1 MFDAAQ
7 MRAEALATL
16 DALERPWTARGGREG
31 KALLARIRRQRAR
44 LLPRLGKPSLARLLS
59 TGGRHPYKVPPPKQ
73 GGTMLR
79 KFLIAAGLAA
89 LVSVRVAAAEPTA
102 RETLAR
108 LAAHDPETLAYVQGV
123 LDGIDAM
130 RNHMLEIDPTPM
142 WLVDQGRGC
151 TLFAMQK

>member
-79 KFLIAAGLAA
+79 KFFGGASGYPRLGRTMRGPNARRSNRRFDGPRPHLLRRSRRLLSCRVRGG
-89 LVSVRVAAAEPTA
+89 LVS
-102 RETLAR
+102 
-108 LAAHDPETLAYVQGV
+108 G
-123 LDGIDAM
+123 
-130 RNHMLEIDPTPM
+130 
-142 WLVDQGRGC
+142 
-151 TLFAMQK
+151 